1 MMKRSKA
8 VKKGP
13 QAEAKA
19 AVNEVNEVVEASEA
33 APRIADEKAPEGLF
47 GRESL
52 GRELNAVFFIQSA
65 I

>member
-13 QAEAKA
+13 QAEAKDA
-19 AVNEVNEVVEASEA
+19 VVE

>member
-13 QAEAKA
+13 QAEAKD
-19 AVNEVNEVVEASEA
+19 AVVEVVEASEA
-33 APRIADEKAPEGLF
+33 APRIADEKAPDREGLF

>member
-1 MMKRSKA
+1 MKRSKA

-13 QAEAKA
+13 QAEAKD
-19 AVNEVNEVVEASEA
+19 AVVEVVEASEA